1 MIRTFVTTVIVQ
13 PSFALLATA
22 EPPSMPPWS
31 FGSNSEE
38 CRVICGEIEAE
49 QRKRKN
55 GKKRNGKDV
64 NG

>member
-1 MIRTFVTTVIVQ
+1 
-13 PSFALLATA
+13 
-22 EPPSMPPWS
+22 MPPWS